1 VVGTTRD
8 PFAARMTELGSH
20 SYLAFAAGLL
30 SVLSPCVLPL
40 MPAYLSLISG
50 ISVEE
55 MREGADD
62 ARMRSHVM
70 RGCFGFVAGFTVV
83 FVIMGV
89 GAVAAGQIVRTW
101 EIQVMGVEIGVSQI
115 AGVVIALFGLHMTGL
130 VPIRALYRDTRFQ
143 FQINHHSFA
152 SSMLIGGGFAL
163 GWSPCIGP
171 ILATILTLA
180 GSEETVVQGV
190 ALLLIYSGGLAVP
203 FLVAGWSIEYF
214 FEAFHRI
221 KHHFRAFEIG
231 SGLILVVVG
240 MLLVS
245 GHLTSLNRQFQFMS
259 EWVGALEKSLQ

>member
-1 VVGTTRD
+1 
-8 PFAARMTELGSH
+8 MIELSSH

-55 MREGADD
+55 MREGSDD
-62 ARMRSHVM
+62 SRMRSRVM
-70 RGCFGFVAGFTVV
+70 RACFGFVAGFTVV
-83 FVIMGV
+83 FVILGV
-89 GAVAAGQIVRTW
+89 GAVAAGHIVRTW
-101 EIQVMGVEIGVSQI
+101 QVQLFGIGIGMSQI
-115 AGVVIALFGLHMTGL
+115 AGVVIILFGLHMTGL
-130 VPIRALYRDTRFQ
+130 TPIRALYRDTRFQ
-143 FQINHHSFA
+143 FQINHHSFV
-152 SSMLIGGGFAL
+152 SSLLIGAGFAL

-180 GSEETVVQGV
+180 GSEETMLQGV

-203 FLVAGWSIEYF
+203 FLIAGWSIEHF

-221 KHHFRAFEIG
+221 KHHFRTFEIV

-240 MLLVS
+240 GLL
-245 GHLTSLNRQFQFMS
+245 LTDRLTVLNQQFQFMAD
-259 EWVGALEKSLQ
+259 WVNALEKAIQ